1 MDILLIDV
9 GALAA
14 FLGLLAL
21 VYWNGSHSKPKPS
34 RTAR

>member
-21 VYWNGSHSKPKPS
+21 IYWSGSHPKPKSS
-34 RTAR
+34 RTAK